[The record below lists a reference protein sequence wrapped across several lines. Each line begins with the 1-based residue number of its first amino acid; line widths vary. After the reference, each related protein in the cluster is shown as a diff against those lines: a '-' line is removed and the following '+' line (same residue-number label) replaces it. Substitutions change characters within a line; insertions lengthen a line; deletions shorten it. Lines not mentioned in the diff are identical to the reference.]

1 MISNVSWS
9 LPNAHVYHQKPLFV
23 PSRRKHVIRLQLIP
37 RVSDACFAATMD
49 WSISHSWQVWWFC
62 PKIFLA
68 RCFCAQF
75 ELSIINYVCMVVL
88 LYPDISNFKILK
100 CKIFLINFLD
110 ESGNFKQTKF
120 YTSKCNFFYILKQQ
134 ILYIRR
140 LNIPQFSPDS
150 NTVYYSVYLWEK
162 ECFWPP
168 LVFQIKRTNNMYI
181 RKKRIV
187 SLLWTDYHLARDG
200 EGFWHLQIVR
210 HSIIKRYMY
219 CTINITTS
227 L

>member
-110 ESGNFKQTKF
+110 ESGNFKQKNF
-120 YTSKCNFFYILKQQ
+120 YTSKCNFFYILQQ
-134 ILYIRR
+134 QTLTELVNIAESTTTPLLY
-140 LNIPQFSPDS
+140 
-150 NTVYYSVYLWEK
+150 VYL
-162 ECFWPP
+162 
-168 LVFQIKRTNNMYI
+168 
-181 RKKRIV
+181 
-187 SLLWTDYHLARDG
+187 
-200 EGFWHLQIVR
+200 
-210 HSIIKRYMY
+210 
-219 CTINITTS
+219 
-227 L
+227 

>member
-23 PSRRKHVIRLQLIP
+23 PSRRKHVISLQLIP

-110 ESGNFKQTKF
+110 ESGNFKQKNF
-120 YTSKCNFFYILKQQ
+120 YTSKCNFFTFYNNRPYLMQWISLFFGNARNYAPAFLK
-134 ILYIRR
+134 
-140 LNIPQFSPDS
+140 NAG
-150 NTVYYSVYLWEK
+150 N
-162 ECFWPP
+162 
-168 LVFQIKRTNNMYI
+168 
-181 RKKRIV
+181 
-187 SLLWTDYHLARDG
+187 SLH
-200 EGFWHLQIVR
+200 Q
-210 HSIIKRYMY
+210 K
-219 CTINITTS
+219 C
-227 L
+227 

>member
-1 MISNVSWS
+1 MTPTQILGVYQDHMIWANVIWLQLVSTENFHNFWFLMFPGLS
-9 LPNAHVYHQKPLFV
+9 YCATLPNAHVYHQKPLFV

-110 ESGNFKQTKF
+110 ELGNFKQKNF
-120 YTSKCNFFYILKQQ
+120 YTSKCKIFLHFKATDPVFHFKLG
-134 ILYIRR
+134 
-140 LNIPQFSPDS
+140 
-150 NTVYYSVYLWEK
+150 NTY
-162 ECFWPP
+162 
-168 LVFQIKRTNNMYI
+168 
-181 RKKRIV
+181 
-187 SLLWTDYHLARDG
+187 
-200 EGFWHLQIVR
+200 
-210 HSIIKRYMY
+210 
-219 CTINITTS
+219 
-227 L
+227 